1 MSKKKKGEAWGE
13 NGFEDWGGYMAAKAA
28 KLEEQFKNEA
38 TKEFKNASNLLEGVA
53 IFVNGYTNPSAD
65 ELRRLM
71 MAHGG
76 IYHHYMRPKAT
87 THIIASNLPYSKIV
101 LFRKSQSPMPICKP
115 EWIVDSIKAGKLL
128 NFQKYL
134 LYSNCTD
141 TQPQLKFKRVDELM
155 GSNVT
160 VHDNTKKGND
170 LTILPNDNDNES
182 NTMKSI
188 ATNQEVSNPIV
199 AHGSKESNST
209 KNPEFISEFYSH
221 SRLHHL
227 STMGATFKNYVNEL
241 RDKSDGKFPGLVK
254 LKEFRDLKLHQTMS
268 DSENNFEDDMF
279 DLEEEN
285 RADSS
290 QGTVIMHID
299 MDCFFVSVG
308 LRNKPEL
315 KGLPVAV
322 THAKGNRQAVGKD
335 SAQDELGSLSEIASC
350 SYEARKAGLKNG
362 MFLGEALKICPN
374 LKTMPYDFD
383 GYTEVSYILY
393 DTVASYTLN
402 IEAVSCD
409 EMYAD
414 CTKIFE
420 EYSVTPLEFADV
432 IRREIK
438 EKTGC
443 PVSTGFG
450 SNKLLARLATRKAKP
465 DGQFHLKQNI
475 DACIGALDV
484 QDLPGVGWTTTNKL
498 HSMNVRTCAEL
509 QTISL
514 SMLQKELGKKMG
526 EVLYNMCRGIDHSKL
541 NLEHVRKSVSAEV
554 NYGIRFESNED
565 ATDFLKKLSVEVSNR
580 LKSINARGRV
590 ITLKLLIR
598 AKEAPKETAKFM
610 GHGLCDYMTKSKNLI
625 ASIDDPDIIAKEVIT
640 LWNQMLKV
648 PEDARGIGIQVTKLE
663 ISKIKSRDMTLKSF
677 VTKKSKD
684 NGNLMDFIKKSSVP
698 STSVSSTFVPSSSAP
713 STSVPSTFAPSTSVP
728 STSVPSTF
736 ASSTSVPST
745 SAPSTSVPSTFAPST
760 SVPSTS
766 APSTSVPLTSAP
778 STSVPSTSA
787 PSTSVPSTFA
797 LSISKNINDDQKDVV
812 ASYVDEAVLLE
823 LPEDI
828 RKEVIDAQKTERNDR
843 EGSST
848 GASKTA
854 KKSENQVRTLTENF
868 FKQTKPGVSRP
879 AKVEMP
885 PLQEIDMAVLIELPE
900 DIRNEI
906 LNEYKDKKNGVNTTK
921 EESNV
926 AVSSNTV
933 SNAVQP
939 NRDEDI
945 INFSQVDPEFLA
957 ALSDDMK
964 REVENYCTAK
974 KSAQSSK
981 TKKEEP
987 VRKFGGGLLT
997 RNENVVKGSKKTERK
1012 TKSSGKN
1019 SKATSTKN
1027 AKKKGILDAF
1037 KAKQTKND
1045 CESIPVRNDGTSAGN
1060 GISKCILPCLSEI
1073 GSTNDRVTGDEAE
1086 AILSHNRTISEDNES
1101 SIQHQDILID
1111 LVNRLL
1117 NLPLEQVKMQI
1128 QIWITNSKIVNEVDF
1143 LSLATFLSML
1153 PEKRRIED
1161 LHILLKTMH
1170 RCMTKTGNCI
1180 WHRTYRKTVK
1190 YVQHYMQI
1198 EYNSNLM
1205 VPPIKCNHLQ
1215 CNNDI

>member
-13 NGFEDWGGYMAAKAA
+13 NGFEDWGGYMAAKQA
-28 KLEEQFKNEA
+28 KLEEQFRMVAN
-38 TKEFKNASNLLEGVA
+38 KEFKDATNILEGVA
-53 IFVNGYTNPSAD
+53 IFVNGYTDPSTD
-65 ELRRLM
+65 VLRRLM
-71 MAHGG
+71 MEHGG
-76 IYHHYMRPKAT
+76 TYHHYLRPRGT
-87 THIIASNLPYSKIV
+87 THIIASNLPHAKIV
-101 LFRKSQSPMPICKP
+101 MYRKSQNPMPICKP

-128 NFQKYL
+128 NFQNYL

-141 TQPQLKFKRVDELM
+141 AQPQLKYKKIDEAF
-155 GSNVT
+155 GSSSRLEM
-160 VHDNTKKGND
+160 HDNTKKDND
-170 LTILPNDNDNES
+170 LYTFPNDNDNLS
-182 NTMKSI
+182 NTMTSK
-188 ATNQEVSNPIV
+188 AADREVLNPSV
-199 AHGSKESNST
+199 AHSTKESNST

-221 SRLHHL
+221 SRLHHI

-241 RDKSDGKFPGLVK
+241 RDKSDGKFPGLAK
-254 LKEFRDLKLHQTMS
+254 LKEFRDLKLDKSLS
-268 DSENNFEDDMF
+268 DSQSSFRNDLF
-279 DLEEEN
+279 DLQEEN
-285 RADSS
+285 RVDSS
-290 QGTVIMHID
+290 QGSVIMHID

-322 THAKGNRQAVGKD
+322 THAKGNRQPTGKD
-335 SAQDELGSLSEIASC
+335 AAEEELGSLSEIASC
-350 SYEARKAGLKNG
+350 SYEARKAGVKNG

-383 GYTEVSYILY
+383 GYTEVSYALY
-393 DTVASYTLN
+393 DTVASYTLD

-414 CTKIFE
+414 CTKILE
-420 EYSVTPLEFADV
+420 ECSLTPLDFAGV

-438 EKTGC
+438 DKTGC

-498 HSMNVRTCAEL
+498 HSLNVRTCAEL
-509 QTISL
+509 QTVS
-514 SMLQKELGKKMG
+514 SSTLQKEFGKKMG
-526 EVLYNMCRGIDHSKL
+526 EVLYNMCRGVDHSKL
-541 NLEHVRKSVSAEV
+541 NLEHIRKSVSAEV
-554 NYGIRFESNED
+554 NYGIRFENNQD
-565 ATDFLKKLSVEVSNR
+565 AIDFLKKLSVEVSNR
-580 LKSINARGRV
+580 LKNANARGRC

-648 PEDARGIGIQVTKLE
+648 PEDARGIGIQVTRLE
-663 ISKIKSRDMTLKSF
+663 ILKSKSRDMTLKGF
-677 VTKKSKD
+677 FAKKSND
-684 NGNLMDFIKKSSVP
+684 NGTLNRFAQA
-698 STSVSSTFVPSSSAP
+698 SA
-713 STSVPSTFAPSTSVP
+713 TSVP
-728 STSVPSTF
+728 STSN
-736 ASSTSVPST
+736 
-745 SAPSTSVPSTFAPST
+745 
-760 SVPSTS
+760 
-766 APSTSVPLTSAP
+766 
-778 STSVPSTSA
+778 
-787 PSTSVPSTFA
+787 
-797 LSISKNINDDQKDVV
+797 NIIDDQKNVG
-812 ASYVDEAVLLE
+812 ASSRVNEAVLTE
-823 LPEDI
+823 LSEDT
-828 RKEVIDAQKTERNDR
+828 RNERNGR
-843 EGSST
+843 EEAST
-848 GASKTA
+848 NVA
-854 KKSENQVRTLTENF
+854 KIENKSGNRVQTIQENF
-868 FKQTKPGVSRP
+868 FKQTKPTVSRP
-879 AKVEMP
+879 AKVELP

-906 LNEYKDKKNGVNTTK
+906 LNEYSGPRNGGNAVN
-921 EESNV
+921 N
-926 AVSSNTV
+926 ASSGTSTSSSTTV
-933 SNAVQP
+933 SNNGQA
-939 NRDEDI
+939 NRDEDNI
-945 INFSQVDPEFLA
+945 SFSQVDPEFLA

-964 REVENYCTAK
+964 REVESYCTAK
-974 KSAQSSK
+974 KAGQSSK
-981 TKKEEP
+981 IKEESA
-987 VRKFGGGLLT
+987 RKLNGGLIT
-997 RNENVVKGSKKTERK
+997 RSGIDNVAKDSKKAERK
-1012 TKSSGKN
+1012 MKNNRKN
-1019 SKATSTKN
+1019 SKATSSRNSKTKKN
-1027 AKKKGILDAF
+1027 GIFDAF
-1037 KAKQTKND
+1037 KVKQNKNEY
-1045 CESIPVRNDGTSAGN
+1045 ESVPDRKDGSNNN
-1060 GISKCILPCLSEI
+1060 GISKCILPCLSGM

-1198 EYNSNLM
+1198 EYNSNLI

>member
-13 NGFEDWGGYMAAKAA
+13 NGFEDWGGYMAAKQA
-28 KLEEQFKNEA
+28 KLEEQFRTVAN
-38 TKEFKNASNLLEGVA
+38 KEFKDATNILEGIA
-53 IFVNGYTNPSAD
+53 IFVNGYTDPSTD
-65 ELRRLM
+65 VLRRLM
-71 MAHGG
+71 MEHGG
-76 IYHHYMRPKAT
+76 TYHHYLRPRAT
-87 THIIASNLPYSKIV
+87 THIIASNLPYAKIV
-101 LFRKSQSPMPICKP
+101 SYRKSQNPMPICKP
-115 EWIVDSIKAGKLL
+115 EWIVDSIKAGRVL
-128 NFQKYL
+128 NFQNYL

-141 TQPQLKFKRVDELM
+141 AQPQLKYKKM
-155 GSNVT
+155 GEVFGISSNLEM
-160 VHDNTKKGND
+160 HDNTKKDND
-170 LTILPNDNDNES
+170 LDTSPNDNDS
-182 NTMKSI
+182 VSSTIKSKV
-188 ATNQEVSNPIV
+188 TDQEVSNPSV
-199 AHGSKESNST
+199 AHGTKDSNST

-221 SRLHHL
+221 SRLHHI

-241 RDKSDGKFPGLVK
+241 RDKSDGKFPGLAK
-254 LKEFRDLKLHQTMS
+254 LKEFRDLKLDKS
-268 DSENNFEDDMF
+268 FPDSQSSFQNDMF
-279 DLEEEN
+279 DLQEEN
-285 RADSS
+285 RADDN
-290 QGTVIMHID
+290 QGPVIMHID

-322 THAKGNRQAVGKD
+322 THAKGNRQPAGKD
-335 SAQDELGSLSEIASC
+335 VAVEELGSLSEIASC
-350 SYEARKAGLKNG
+350 SYEARKAGVKNG

-383 GYTEVSYILY
+383 GYTEVSYALY
-393 DTVASYTLN
+393 DTVASYTLD

-414 CTKIFE
+414 CTKILE
-420 EYSVTPLEFADV
+420 GCSLTPLEFASE

-475 DACIGALDV
+475 EACIGALDV

-498 HSMNVRTCAEL
+498 HSMNVRTCADL
-509 QTISL
+509 QTVPS
-514 SMLQKELGKKMG
+514 STLQKEFGKKMG
-526 EVLYNMCRGIDHSKL
+526 EVLYNMCRGVDHSKL
-541 NLEHVRKSVSAEV
+541 NLEHIRKSVSAEV

-565 ATDFLKKLSVEVSNR
+565 AIEFLKKLSVEVSSR
-580 LKSINARGRV
+580 LKNANARGRC

-610 GHGLCDYMTKSKNLI
+610 GHGLCDYMTKSKNLF
-625 ASIDDPDIIAKEVIT
+625 ASVDDPDIIAKEVIT

-648 PEDARGIGIQVTKLE
+648 PEDARGIGIQVTRLDILK
-663 ISKIKSRDMTLKSF
+663 SKSRDMTLKGF
-677 VTKKSKD
+677 VTKMSKE
-684 NGNLMDFIKKSSVP
+684 N
-698 STSVSSTFVPSSSAP
+698 STLKRFTQAST
-713 STSVPSTFAPSTSVP
+713 TSVP
-728 STSVPSTF
+728 STSN
-736 ASSTSVPST
+736 
-745 SAPSTSVPSTFAPST
+745 
-760 SVPSTS
+760 
-766 APSTSVPLTSAP
+766 
-778 STSVPSTSA
+778 
-787 PSTSVPSTFA
+787 
-797 LSISKNINDDQKDVV
+797 NIIDDQKNVV
-812 ASYVDEAVLLE
+812 RSCRVNEAVLPE
-823 LPEDI
+823 ISEDI
-828 RKEVIDAQKTERNDR
+828 RNEIVDVQRNERNGR
-843 EGSST
+843 EEANTNAG
-848 GASKTA
+848 KVE
-854 KKSENQVRTLTENF
+854 KKSGNRVQTVHEHF
-868 FKQTKPGVSRP
+868 FKQTKPSVSRP
-879 AKVEMP
+879 AKVELP

-906 LNEYKDKKNGVNTTK
+906 LNEYSGTRNGN
-921 EESNV
+921 N
-926 AVSSNTV
+926 AANDASSDVGTSSSTTV
-933 SNAVQP
+933 SNNGQA
-939 NRDEDI
+939 NRDEENI
-945 INFSQVDPEFLA
+945 SFSQVDPEFLA

-964 REVENYCTAK
+964 REVENYCTANK
-974 KSAQSSK
+974 AGHSSK
-981 TKKEEP
+981 INKEEST
-987 VRKFGGGLLT
+987 RKLGGGMIT
-997 RNENVVKGSKKTERK
+997 RGSDNVAKNSKKAERK
-1012 TKSSGKN
+1012 MKNSGKN
-1019 SKATSTKN
+1019 SKATSSKN
-1027 AKKKGILDAF
+1027 SKSKKNGILYAF
-1037 KAKQTKND
+1037 KAKQNKNEY
-1045 CESIPVRNDGTSAGN
+1045 ESIPERKDDSNSD
-1060 GISKCILPCLSEI
+1060 GISKCLLPCPSGM
-1073 GSTNDRVTGDEAE
+1073 GSTNDRVNGDEAE

-1128 QIWITNSKIVNEVDF
+1128 QIWITNAKIVNEVDF

-1198 EYNSNLM
+1198 EYNSNLI